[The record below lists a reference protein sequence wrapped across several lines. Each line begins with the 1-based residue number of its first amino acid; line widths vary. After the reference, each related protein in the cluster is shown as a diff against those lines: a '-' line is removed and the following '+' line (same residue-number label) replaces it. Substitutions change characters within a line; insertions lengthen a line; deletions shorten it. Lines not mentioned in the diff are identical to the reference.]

1 MADIKQVADAADM
14 IVNGYAFTR
23 CTEGYRVLNLN
34 RPDRAAVFSKDG
46 KVLETSMDDIEV
58 RIAGDYLYFTSYCV
72 IECMHVHAS
81 DRKLTEAGSAKFF
94 VKDNGDTVLQN
105 RGILNDREI
114 RKIQEFIKQNYQEM
128 YLNNCASHSRY
139 FSDELDAQIF
149 YQKKEQVF
157 TSGTICAKI

>member
-1 MADIKQVADAADM
+1 MPK
-14 IVNGYAFTR
+14 YY
-23 CTEGYRVLNLN
+23 EY
-34 RPDRAAVFSKDG
+34 K
-46 KVLETSMDDIEV
+46 
-58 RIAGDYLYFTSYCV
+58 IAGYYLYFTSYCV

-128 YLNNCASHSRY
+128 YL
-139 FSDELDAQIF
+139 IF
-149 YQKKEQVF
+149 YISFPYHTYIAIRIYTYVNCFVCFSYCILWSDGKA
-157 TSGTICAKI
+157 ICGVLCLRRAI

>member
-34 RPDRAAVFSKDG
+34 HPDRAAVFSKDG

-139 FSDELDAQIF
+139 FSEL
-149 YQKKEQVF
+149 K
-157 TSGTICAKI
+157 